1 MHGIWSRCERPSHPV
16 DSQRRGFRNS
26 RSRRGFDRCAAVV
39 SHHAQG
45 APTKRLVALPTP
57 PRRWPMAAV
66 GNLHSAEPL
75 PWEFRSND
83 VGRFL
88 AGPGQWPLSCPDAA
102 KARSY
107 DKQGV
112 SKTT

>member
-1 MHGIWSRCERPSHPV
+1 MHGIWSRCERPSHQV
-16 DSQRRGFRNS
+16 DSQR
-26 RSRRGFDRCAAVV
+26 DRCAAVV
-39 SHHAQG
+39 FHHAQG
-45 APTKRLVALPTP
+45 VPIKRLVALPTP
-57 PRRWPMAAV
+57 LRRWPMANV

-75 PWEFRSND
+75 PREFRSNG

-88 AGPGQWPLSCPDAA
+88 AGPRQWPLSCFDAA